1 LYPLDNVHNDAQP
14 MSVEPPPILG
24 YAMPGILRRL
34 KISDSPQELLIID
47 SGPPVYSMVLSWIV
61 AGFWLLVPI
70 GIAIG
75 LADASDVAIV
85 IAAVC
90 AIPGLL
96 FTTMAIDDVVKR
108 AKPASIAVHGE
119 ILHVTSYSWLGR
131 SERVEP
137 LDNVKD
143 ILIAVGSPTVHAW
156 NSLVFRFHRGQR
168 LSVLRCRDKYDLSY
182 TVSLL
187 RQRIAAIAPPAR
199 LSGGQ
204 STS

>member
-1 LYPLDNVHNDAQP
+1 

-34 KISDSPQELLIID
+34 RISDTPQELLILD

-61 AGFWLLVPI
+61 AAFWLLVPI

-75 LADASDVAIV
+75 LADTSEVALV
-85 IAAVC
+85 IAVVC

-96 FTTMAIDDVVKR
+96 FTTMAIDDLVKR
-108 AKPASIAVHGE
+108 VKPASISVQGE
-119 ILHVTSYSWLGR
+119 ILYVTSYSCLGR

-137 LDNVKD
+137 LENVKD
-143 ILIAVGSPTVHAW
+143 VLIAVGSPTVHAW
-156 NSLVFRFHRGQR
+156 NSLVFRFYRGRR

-182 TVSLL
+182 AAILL
-187 RQRIAAIAPPAR
+187 QQRIASIAPPAS

-204 STS
+204 SAS